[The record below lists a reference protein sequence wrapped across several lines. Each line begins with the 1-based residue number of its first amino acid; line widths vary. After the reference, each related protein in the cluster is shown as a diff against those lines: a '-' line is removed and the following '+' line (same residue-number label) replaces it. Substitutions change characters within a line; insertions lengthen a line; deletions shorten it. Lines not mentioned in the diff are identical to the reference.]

1 MVINNSRKVAAS
13 VLALGAATSA
23 VVFGSFAAWTATTT
37 NPGNNVATATL
48 TLTNTKAASHVLD
61 VSNVRPGDSGS
72 ESVTIGNVGSV
83 PLDLVLDQNSVVD
96 AVPSGA
102 LQLQVFDGTNCL
114 YPAATG
120 ACVAY
125 GAWDASA
132 GALNDAAAGS
142 LAATGAGASKT
153 FTIGYR
159 LDASSDNGDQ
169 GKASSFNLT
178 WTGTPS
184 A

>member
-23 VVFGSFAAWTATTT
+23 VVFGSFAAWTATTA
-37 NPGNNVATATL
+37 NPGNKVATGTL
-48 TLTNTKAASHVLD
+48 TLTNTKAASHVFD
-61 VSNVRPGDSGS
+61 VSGVKPGDSGS
-72 ESVTIGNVGSV
+72 QTVTIGNGGSV
-83 PLDLVLDQNSVVD
+83 PLDLVLDQNAVVD

-102 LQLQVFDGTNCL
+102 LELQVFDGTNCL

-125 GAWDASA
+125 GAWDGSA

-142 LAATGAGASKT
+142 LAATGAGATKT
-153 FTIGYR
+153 FTIGYK
-159 LDASSDNGDQ
+159 LDVTSDNGDQ
-169 GKASSFNLT
+169 GRTSSFNLT
-178 WTGTPS
+178 WIGTPS